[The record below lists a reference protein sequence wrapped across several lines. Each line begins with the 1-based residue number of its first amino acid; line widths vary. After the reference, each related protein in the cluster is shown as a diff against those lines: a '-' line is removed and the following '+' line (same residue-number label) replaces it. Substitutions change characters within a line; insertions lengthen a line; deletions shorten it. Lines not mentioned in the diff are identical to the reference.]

1 MPSCWYAFRSACSSP
16 SPGQTNC
23 LSPVERKS
31 LRDDKQNDRNK
42 CNRRSLD
49 CGTHDDAVS
58 AFARDDNLLMCKR
71 RTSNNKGKSS
81 SLRDNKQKDGNKGN
95 RSTLDCASDDGAA

>member
-1 MPSCWYAFRSACSSP
+1 
-16 SPGQTNC
+16 

-71 RTSNNKGKSS
+71 RTSNNKGKA
-81 SLRDNKQKDGNKGN
+81 DPYGMTNKMTETSATAGP
-95 RSTLDCASDDGAA
+95 STAALTMVL